1 MEDNKLQ
8 VACVGDYDETK
19 EFCTKICRLSELCL
33 LLNKTRRTEAVKS
46 ATEDLKKIA
55 EGEPKD
61 EETNKINN
69 DGVRT
74 EASG

>member
-1 MEDNKLQ
+1 
-8 VACVGDYDETK
+8 
-19 EFCTKICRLSELCL
+19 
-33 LLNKTRRTEAVKS
+33 VKS